1 MVVFPVETEQRI
13 KRRALSLCQEHLRK
27 VVEIARKTAQ
37 MIDAFVA
44 GDTDSITKL
53 YDEVQKLSEEVAASK
68 RAVAQELTE
77 VGSILISREDFLRFT
92 FITSDISELCKGVS
106 FRVLAMIEHKWDIPE
121 DIKKGMAELSS
132 AMLNAMMR
140 LRDMTFALNYGS
152 PQVSERAREVEQVE
166 KEVDSLYRKLEIMI
180 LERDL
185 EVPQMLLAR
194 DIIRFLEDVTDRIED
209 ASDNARILA
218 LAL

>member
-1 MVVFPVETEQRI
+1 VVFPIETEQRI

-27 VVEIARKTAQ
+27 VIEVARKTAQ

-44 GDTDSITKL
+44 GDTDSIIRL
-53 YDEVQKLSEEVAASK
+53 YDEVQKISEEVAASK

-77 VGSILISREDFLRFT
+77 VGSILINREDFLRFT
-92 FITSDISELCKGVS
+92 FVTSDISELCKGVS

-121 DIKKGMAELSS
+121 DIKRGVAELSS

-152 PQVSERAREVEQVE
+152 PQVSEKAREVERVE

-180 LERDL
+180 LERNM
-185 EVPQMLLAR
+185 EVPQTLLAR
-194 DIIRFLEDVTDRIED
+194 DIIRFLEDVTDKIED

>member
-1 MVVFPVETEQRI
+1 MVFPIETEPRI

-27 VVEIARKTAQ
+27 VVEVARKTAQ

-44 GDTDSITKL
+44 GDRDSIMRL
-53 YDEVQKLSEEVAASK
+53 YDEVQKLSEDVASSK

-77 VGSILISREDFLRFT
+77 VGSILINREDFLRFT
-92 FITSDISELCKGVS
+92 FVTSDISELCKGVS
-106 FRVLAMIEHKWDIPE
+106 FRVLAMVEHKWDIPE
-121 DIKKGMAELSS
+121 DIKRGLAELSS
-132 AMLNAMMR
+132 AMFNAMMR

-152 PQVSERAREVEQVE
+152 PQVSEKAKEVEQVE
-166 KEVDSLYRKLEIMI
+166 KEVDNLYRRLEIMV
-180 LERDL
+180 LEWNM
-185 EVPQMLLAR
+185 EVPKLLLAR
-194 DIIRFLEDVTDRIED
+194 DIIRFLEDITDKIED

>member
-1 MVVFPVETEQRI
+1 MVFPIETEQRI

-27 VVEIARKTAQ
+27 VIEVARKTAQ

-44 GDTDSITKL
+44 GDTDSIIRL
-53 YDEVQKLSEEVAASK
+53 YDEVQKISEEVAASK

-77 VGSILISREDFLRFT
+77 VGSILINREDFLRFT
-92 FITSDISELCKGVS
+92 FVTSDISELCKGVS

-121 DIKKGMAELSS
+121 DIKRGVAELSS

-152 PQVSERAREVEQVE
+152 PQVSEKAREVERVE

-180 LERDL
+180 LERNM
-185 EVPQMLLAR
+185 EVPQTLLAR
-194 DIIRFLEDVTDRIED
+194 DIIRFLEDVTDKIED